1 MIHDTKAGESD
12 EMVSYLR
19 GEQGRGQQVRDMD
32 RDRRT
37 SPVTLGKQV
46 EARHSQGHDCQLPAA
61 GETRHILDLVDRRL
75 ERRDDI

>member
-1 MIHDTKAGESD
+1 MTQKQESD

-37 SPVTLGKQV
+37 SPVTLGKHV
-46 EARHSQGHDCQLPAA
+46 EARHSQGHHCQLPAA
-61 GETRHILDLVDRRL
+61 GETRRTLDLVVRRPD
-75 ERRDDI
+75 RRDDT